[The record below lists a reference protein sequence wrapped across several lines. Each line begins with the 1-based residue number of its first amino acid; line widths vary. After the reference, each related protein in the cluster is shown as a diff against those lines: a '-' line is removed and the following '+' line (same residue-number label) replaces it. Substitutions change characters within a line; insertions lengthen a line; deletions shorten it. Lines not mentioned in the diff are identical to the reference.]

1 MRRPRAL
8 RAETG
13 EPSCGATSCGGAF
26 DPGSPRAITVS
37 VWDPRAPIPTP
48 GAQRVWMG
56 GGLPPERSPPGPLG
70 GRSGEVR
77 ALTALFTPVW
87 AVGGGGL
94 RRPPRPG
101 LGSVWGRYGGE
112 LVCSHTCP
120 SAVGGRG
127 TPPPQTA
134 HTWSGGGLGAVCV
147 PSQSGDPP
155 SADPPYPVW
164 GRSAEQFF
172 E

>member
-1 MRRPRAL
+1 M
-8 RAETG
+8 
-13 EPSCGATSCGGAF
+13 
-26 DPGSPRAITVS
+26 
-37 VWDPRAPIPTP
+37 
-48 GAQRVWMG
+48 
-56 GGLPPERSPPGPLG
+56 
-70 GRSGEVR
+70 R
-77 ALTALFTPVW
+77 ALTALFTAVW

-147 PSQSGDPP
+147 PPQSGDPP
-155 SADPPYPVW
+155 SADRPYPVW
-164 GRSAEQFF
+164 GRSRGGLRALTVGGPPLRRPPIPGLGSVCGAVFRVESSFIRVLACTAVCAPPLRRPPRL
-172 E
+172 ERAGSRRSWVGEVGP